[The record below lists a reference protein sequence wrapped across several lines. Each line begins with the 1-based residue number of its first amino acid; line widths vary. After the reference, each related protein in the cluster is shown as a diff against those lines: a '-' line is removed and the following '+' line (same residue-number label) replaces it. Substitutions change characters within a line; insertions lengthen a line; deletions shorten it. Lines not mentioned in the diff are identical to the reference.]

1 MQVCYTAVLI
11 QCGNQF
17 ADGLIRECYSLP
29 VRTGKA
35 ADGSLKLGVL
45 ERFWLEVL
53 IASGLWAAFSIA

>member
-17 ADGLIRECYSLP
+17 AASLKTECHGLL

-35 ADGSLKLGVL
+35 ADGSVKLVL

-53 IASGLWAAFSIA
+53 IAFGL